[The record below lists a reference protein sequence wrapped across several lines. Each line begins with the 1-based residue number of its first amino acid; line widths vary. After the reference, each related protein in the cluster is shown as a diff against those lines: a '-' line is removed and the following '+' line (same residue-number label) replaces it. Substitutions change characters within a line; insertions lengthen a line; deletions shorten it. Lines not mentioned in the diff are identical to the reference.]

1 MWTSARATFISG
13 KETVYVCVCVFVC
26 AAVATRKCIV
36 LIFLEIFARLYMTRR
51 DDRPLCP
58 ERGEWV
64 MCGKKSTRMESETAK
79 LEKAVKLAVYRVSV
93 SRWRAGESNGIPA
106 ANRKFTWSQVV
117 EWVRTGSEKVY
128 GSVPGPGIM

>member
-1 MWTSARATFISG
+1 MDFGSG
-13 KETVYVCVCVFVC
+13 DFHFREGDRVRVCVFVC

-36 LIFLEIFARLYMTRR
+36 LIFLEIFARLYMARR

-117 EWVRTGSEKVY
+117 EWAEQEARKFMEAC
-128 GSVPGPGIM
+128 PGRV

>member
-1 MWTSARATFISG
+1 M
-13 KETVYVCVCVFVC
+13 CVFVC

-36 LIFLEIFARLYMTRR
+36 LIFLEIFARLYMARR

-93 SRWRAGESNGIPA
+93 SRWRTGESNGIPA

-117 EWVRTGSEKVY
+117 EWAEQEARKFMEAC
-128 GSVPGPGIM
+128 PGRV